1 MTISL
6 NRFTTG
12 QVTYIAA
19 HNTNCTTIETAIN
32 ALQAATTIGVGGT
45 GANAIGFTEL
55 WDRDGIVGA
64 SSFPVTCATSLTLSV
79 GSGGG
84 WLLGQQT
91 FARATSAL
99 TLNFAGKGSG
109 IYGIILDAAGGLSIS
124 ALSAT
129 VAGSSLQ
136 IFSVQFNA
144 PDFGSAARLLPILMQ
159 GDDWNRMLSSTQ
171 YGSFTRIAD
180 RFSAIEGALTVDA
193 LYAQSGISGTGWSF
207 KAGHLRNNNAI
218 VSTAAGNLTLAGSAT
233 HYVEVAISTGAVSY
247 ASGGWTSSEAIALR
261 LITTAASAVTVN
273 NDVRTWAIAGAGSGG
288 GVPGLANSGTTDG
301 LWQLYRGTGAGS
313 ALPSTAV
320 LAVDRGSLTDV
331 AIRFNPSAGASG
343 AWQYSDDGTTYY
355 RFGEIAGI
363 DLGAGQTTR
372 FTMIASAPAILAATL
387 SSTSGYAL
395 ISLSGTVSTTTTA
408 VFLRGTAFDSAAS
421 AIGGSAEPF
430 PGIAFY
436 RDSSTVTAD
445 AVAKIYAW
453 FTSGQPERPQVVVC
467 PVSNAV
473 IQYQAWAASQG
484 SLRVSV
490 YAFAMV
496 DLVVGPGPQPASA
509 TVVSLTASVG
519 GNTYALSSGQF
530 SGFLNRGLVT
540 YLETSGT
547 IGAGSLYDVEF
558 YASNGNA
565 ASQLLFQAVGIE
577 ASSVYTT
584 RIPFSIK
591 SVPSNNTT
599 FLRISNMGASAGLFS
614 FFWQAERFA

>member
-1 MTISL
+1 MTITL

-12 QVTYIAA
+12 MVTYIAA
-19 HNTNCTTIETAIN
+19 HNTNATTIETAIN
-32 ALQAATTIGVGGT
+32 ALQAATTTGTGGT

-109 IYGIILDAAGGLSIS
+109 VYAIILDAAGGLSIS

-193 LYAQSGISGTGWSF
+193 LYAQSAVSGSGWSF
-207 KAGHLRNNNAI
+207 KSGHLRNNNTI
-218 VSTAAGNLTLAGSAT
+218 VSTAAGNLVLAGSAT
-233 HYVEVAISTGAVSY
+233 HYIEVALSTGAVSY

-273 NDVRTWAIAGAGSGG
+273 NDARTWATAGGGSGG
-288 GVPGLANSGTTDG
+288 GTPGLQNSGTTDSV
-301 LWQLYRGTGAGS
+301 WYMYRGTGATS
-313 ALPSTAV
+313 ALPSAAAWV
-320 LAVDRGSLTDV
+320 IDRGSLADV
-331 AIRFNPSAGASG
+331 AIRWNPSAVSG
-343 AWQYSDDGTTYY
+343 RFEYTADGTTYY
-355 RFGEIAGI
+355 GFGEIAGL

-372 FTMIASAPAILAATL
+372 FTMIASAPAILATTT
-387 SSTSGYAL
+387 SSTSGLEL
-395 ISLSGTVSTTTTA
+395 ISLSGIVSTTTTA

-453 FTSGQPERPQVVVC
+453 FTSGQPERPQLVIC

-490 YAFAMV
+490 YAFAYV
-496 DLVVGPGPQPASA
+496 DLITGPGPQPASA
-509 TVVSLTASVG
+509 TAVSLTASVG
-519 GNTYALSSGQF
+519 ANTYALSSGQF

-547 IGAGSLYDVEF
+547 LGAGSLYDVEF

-565 ASQLLFQAVGIE
+565 ASQLLFQAVGVD
-577 ASSVYTT
+577 ASAAYTT

-599 FLRISNMGASAGLFS
+599 FLRLSNAGASAGLFS
-614 FFWQAERFA
+614 LHWQAERFA